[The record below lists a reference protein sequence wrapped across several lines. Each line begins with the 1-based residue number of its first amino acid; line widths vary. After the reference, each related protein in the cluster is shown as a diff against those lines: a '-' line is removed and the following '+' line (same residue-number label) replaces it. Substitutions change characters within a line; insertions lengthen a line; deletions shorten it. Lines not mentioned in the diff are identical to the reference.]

1 MSIGARAR
9 AACIVGPRAGTS
21 GATGVCNGCASSRGS
36 EYRSDGRAST
46 IFLVIS
52 ASDGGQGGLRA
63 RDERDEDGEEG
74 GGAEHV
80 GEGACGRCG
89 GCVRA
94 TGAVVVPLADPKNV
108 FAFNTGGDNFRKTET
123 RGRRRY

>member
-1 MSIGARAR
+1 MVRKREKIFFG
-9 AACIVGPRAGTS
+9 VGRFPPIYS
-21 GATGVCNGCASSRGS
+21 
-36 EYRSDGRAST
+36 
-46 IFLVIS
+46 
-52 ASDGGQGGLRA
+52 
-63 RDERDEDGEEG
+63 

-108 FAFNTGGDNFRKTET
+108 FAFNTETIFAKRKHVGDAAHII
-123 RGRRRY
+123 